1 MHINEDLDVKHTLKY
16 KRNTKFNFFKQKKL
30 SEILQIDTDEAEN
43 WHALK
48 TLPPET
54 ENIN

>member
-1 MHINEDLDVKHTLKY
+1 MHINENLDVKHTLKY
-16 KRNTKFNFFKQKKL
+16 KRNTKFNFFQKKK